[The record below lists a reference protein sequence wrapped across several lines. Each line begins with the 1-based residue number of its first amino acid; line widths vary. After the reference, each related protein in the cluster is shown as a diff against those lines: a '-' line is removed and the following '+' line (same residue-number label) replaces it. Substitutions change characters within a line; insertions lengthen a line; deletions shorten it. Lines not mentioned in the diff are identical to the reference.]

1 MQTSDRRPPRAGRTR
16 VGLWLLCGLLAG
28 PSVAQAYVR
37 SRASSCKPV
46 YWSQTCLYIQADSNY
61 VKDLPGPE
69 IEQAIQ
75 NAINAWQTR
84 ISPASFLQ
92 LKYLPAQGVKETTYK
107 DGLQLVKFREG
118 QWCRPAM
125 DGAQQVCYD
134 KSATA
139 ITTVSYIN
147 KAGDPNDGQIV
158 DADIELNAVN
168 NIFFNADKGKAPAS
182 DPRNPADLWNTL
194 THEMGHMQGLDH
206 TCRGP
211 AEPTSN
217 CTVDNAG
224 AMRPLCS
231 DVARLRLTNP
241 AYMTIYNTAMY
252 AVADPSETRKRVP
265 QTDDTL
271 GITETYPA
279 SSDPKS
285 CLQPGTAAKGG
296 CAVADAS
303 GPGPTRGLY
312 VLGLG
317 LALGLALTLSRRR
330 RSSQPL
336 T

>member
-1 MQTSDRRPPRAGRTR
+1 MQTSLLRTPRSGRTR
-16 VGLWLLCGLLAG
+16 VGLGLLCALLAG

-37 SRASSCKPV
+37 SRATSCKAV
-46 YWSQTCLYIQADSNY
+46 YWAQSCLYVQADSNF
-61 VKDLPGPE
+61 VKDLTGPE
-69 IEQAIQ
+69 VEQAIQ
-75 NAINAWQTR
+75 SAINAWQTH

-107 DGLQLVKFREG
+107 DGLQVVKFRAVE
-118 QWCRPAM
+118 WCRPAM

-168 NIFFNADKGKAPAS
+168 NIFFNADKGKAPP

-217 CTVDNAG
+217 CTVDNTG

-241 AYMTIYNTAMY
+241 AYMTIYNTTMY
-252 AVADPSETRKRVP
+252 AVADPSETRKRDP
-265 QTDDTL
+265 QTDDVL

-279 SSDPKS
+279 SNDPKS
-285 CLQPGTAAKGG
+285 CVPPGTAGKGG
-296 CAVADAS
+296 CAVAATP
-303 GPGPTRGLY
+303 GPGPARGLY

-317 LALGLALTLSRRR
+317 LGLGLALTLSRRR
-330 RSSQPL
+330 RLSQPRA
-336 T
+336 

>member
-1 MQTSDRRPPRAGRTR
+1 MQTSKLPLQGAARRRI
-16 VGLWLLCGLLAG
+16 GLWALCGLLAA

-37 SRASSCKPV
+37 SRATSCKPV
-46 YWSQTCLYIQADSNY
+46 YWAQSCLYIQADSNY
-61 VKDLPGPE
+61 VKDLSGPE
-69 IEQAIQ
+69 VEQAIQ
-75 NAINAWQTR
+75 NSINAWQTH

-107 DGLQLVKFREG
+107 DGLQVVKFRAD
-118 QWCRPAM
+118 QWCRPAS

-134 KSATA
+134 RSATA

-168 NIFFNADKGKAPAS
+168 NIFFNADKGKAPA

-211 AEPTSN
+211 SEPTST
-217 CTVDNAG
+217 CTVDNTG

-241 AYMTIYNTAMY
+241 AYMTIYDSTMY

-265 QTDDTL
+265 QTDDVR
-271 GITETYPA
+271 GITDSYPA
-279 SSDPKS
+279 SNDPKS
-285 CLQPGTAAKGG
+285 CVLPGSAAKGG
-296 CAVADAS
+296 CAAAAPA
-303 GPGPTRGLY
+303 PGAAPISALY

-317 LALGLALTLSRRR
+317 LSLGLTLAVLRRR
-330 RSSQPL
+330 RPSQRL
-336 T
+336 A